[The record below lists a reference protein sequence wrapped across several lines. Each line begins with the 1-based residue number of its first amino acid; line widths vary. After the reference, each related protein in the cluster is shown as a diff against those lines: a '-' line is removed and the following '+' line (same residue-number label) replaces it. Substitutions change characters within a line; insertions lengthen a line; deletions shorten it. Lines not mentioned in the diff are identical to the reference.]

1 MHISSKIYIQ
11 NLIKK
16 NNSSGSIL
24 FYGLNNGPKF
34 SLAHY
39 AIQMLNCYQLKNQ
52 EPCGVCSAC
61 VKLKA
66 LNHPDLHIILPLPN
80 EKKIDG
86 RALAAWK
93 KHIIK
98 NNQLNFEEWK
108 RIIASELGTEK
119 EPSIGSEKIS
129 QISSIL
135 KLRNFEAKKRIV
147 LIWHAEKLNTIASN
161 KILKMLEEPPDKTY
175 FIFVASDKD
184 ELIDTVKSRLEG
196 IHVKEKISAQ
206 ISETPN
212 RNKDLDYAFA
222 INTEESPANE
232 NFKKFQT
239 WMRACHSKNIVEL
252 NDLNLEISKRKK
264 GGYLSF
270 MTFCVNKLSF
280 CCRYVVQNK
289 DDAQSNEEMVFIR
302 KFCKHLKLK
311 TLVLLLEEIESS
323 IYYLERNANSK
334 ILFLSLSI
342 NLFKIF
348 DEN

>member
-66 LNHPDLHIILPLPN
+66 LNHPDLHIILPMPN
-80 EKKIDG
+80 EKKIEG

-98 NNQLNFEEWK
+98 NNQLNFQEWK
-108 RIIASELGTEK
+108 KIIASELGTEK
-119 EPSIGSEKIS
+119 EPAIGSEKIS

-161 KILKMLEEPPDKTY
+161 KILKVLEEPPDKTY
-175 FIFVASDKD
+175 FIFIASDKD

-196 IHVKEKISAQ
+196 IHVKEMIGTQ
-206 ISETPN
+206 ISEPHN
-212 RNKDLDYAFA
+212 RNKESDYAFET
-222 INTEESPANE
+222 NTEESLADE

-252 NDLNLEISKRKK
+252 NDLNF
-264 GGYLSF
+264 GNF
-270 MTFCVNKLSF
+270 
-280 CCRYVVQNK
+280 
-289 DDAQSNEEMVFIR
+289 
-302 KFCKHLKLK
+302 
-311 TLVLLLEEIESS
+311 
-323 IYYLERNANSK
+323 
-334 ILFLSLSI
+334 
-342 NLFKIF
+342 
-348 DEN
+348 

>member
-1 MHISSKIYIQ
+1 MHNSPKIYIQ

-52 EPCGVCSAC
+52 EPCGICNAC

-86 RALAAWK
+86 RALAVWK
-93 KHIIK
+93 KNIIK
-98 NNQLNFEEWK
+98 NNQLNFDEWK
-108 RIIASELGTEK
+108 KIIASELGVEK
-119 EPSIGSEKIS
+119 EPAISSEKIS

-175 FIFVASDKD
+175 FLFIASDKD
-184 ELIDTVKSRLEG
+184 ELIDTVKSRLER

-212 RNKDLDYAFA
+212 TKKESDYAFET
-222 INTEESPANE
+222 NTEEILADE
-232 NFKKFQT
+232 NFKKFQK

-264 GGYLSF
+264 GGYHNF
-270 MTFCVNKLSF
+270 MNFCTNKLSF
-280 CCRYVVQNK
+280 CCRYVVQK
-289 DDAQSNEEMVFIR
+289 KEHAQSNEEMVFFR

>member
-52 EPCGVCSAC
+52 EPCGACSAC

-66 LNHPDLHIILPLPN
+66 LNHPDLHIILPMPN
-80 EKKIDG
+80 EKKIEG

-98 NNQLNFEEWK
+98 NNQLNYQEWK
-108 RIIASELGTEK
+108 KIIASELGTEK
-119 EPSIGSEKIS
+119 EPAIGSEKIS
-129 QISSIL
+129 QISSML

-161 KILKMLEEPPDKTY
+161 KILKVLEEPPDKTY
-175 FIFVASDKD
+175 FIFIASDKD

-196 IHVKEKISAQ
+196 IHVKEMIGAQ
-206 ISETPN
+206 ISEPPN
-212 RNKDLDYAFA
+212 RNKESDYAFET
-222 INTEESPANE
+222 NTDEGLADE
-232 NFKKFQT
+232 NFKKFHT
-239 WMRACHSKNIVEL
+239 WMRACHSKKIVEL

-264 GGYLSF
+264 GGYQSF
-270 MTFCVNKLSF
+270 INFCINKLSF

-289 DDAQSNEEMVFIR
+289 DDAHSSEEMVFVK

-311 TLVLLLEEIESS
+311 TLVLLLKEIESS
-323 IYYLERNANSK
+323 VYYLERNANSK

>member
-1 MHISSKIYIQ
+1 MHISPKTYIQ

-52 EPCGVCSAC
+52 EPCGVCNAC

-80 EKKIDG
+80 EKKIEG

-93 KHIIK
+93 KHIAK

-108 RIIASELGTEK
+108 KIIASELGTEK
-119 EPSIGSEKIS
+119 EPVISSDKIS

-147 LIWHAEKLNTIASN
+147 LIWYAEKLNTIASN

-184 ELIDTVKSRLEG
+184 ELTDTVKSRLER
-196 IHVKEKISAQ
+196 IYIKEKTSVQ
-206 ISETPN
+206 NSEMPN
-212 RNKDLDYAFA
+212 MNKGSDYAFET
-222 INTEESPANE
+222 NTEKSQADE
-232 NFKKFQT
+232 NFKNFQK

-252 NDLNLEISKRKK
+252 NDLNLEVSKRKK
-264 GGYLSF
+264 KGYYNF
-270 MTFCVNKLSF
+270 MNFCINKLSF
-280 CCRYVVQNK
+280 CCRYIVQGK
-289 DDAQSNEEMVFIR
+289 EDAQSGEEMVFIR

-311 TLVLLLEEIESS
+311 TLVLLLEEIESYM
-323 IYYLERNANSK
+323 YYLERNANSK

>member
-1 MHISSKIYIQ
+1 MHVSSKIYIQ
-11 NLIKK
+11 NLVKK
-16 NNSSGSIL
+16 NNGSASIL

-52 EPCGVCSAC
+52 EPCGVCNAC

-184 ELIDTVKSRLEG
+184 ELIDTVKSRMEG
-196 IHVKEKISAQ
+196 IHVKEKISAK
-206 ISETPN
+206 ISEPPN
-212 RNKDLDYAFA
+212 RNKDSYYDCET
-222 INTEESPANE
+222 NTEESLANE

-239 WMRACHSKNIVEL
+239 WMRACHSKNMVEL

-264 GGYLSF
+264 GGYQSF
-270 MTFCVNKLSF
+270 MNFCVNKLSF

-311 TLVLLLEEIESS
+311 TLVLLLDEIEGS

>member
-52 EPCGVCSAC
+52 EPCGVCNAC

-66 LNHPDLHIILPLPN
+66 LNHPDLHIILPVPN
-80 EKKIDG
+80 EKKIEG

-98 NNQLNFEEWK
+98 NNQLNFQEWK
-108 RIIASELGTEK
+108 KIIASELGTEK
-119 EPSIGSEKIS
+119 EPTIGSEKIS

-161 KILKMLEEPPDKTY
+161 KILKVLEEPPDKTY
-175 FIFVASDKD
+175 FIFIASDKD
-184 ELIDTVKSRLEG
+184 ELIDTVKSRLEA
-196 IHVKEKISAQ
+196 IHVKEMIGAQ
-206 ISETPN
+206 ISEP
-212 RNKDLDYAFA
+212 
-222 INTEESPANE
+222 P
-232 NFKKFQT
+232 
-239 WMRACHSKNIVEL
+239 
-252 NDLNLEISKRKK
+252 
-264 GGYLSF
+264 
-270 MTFCVNKLSF
+270 
-280 CCRYVVQNK
+280 
-289 DDAQSNEEMVFIR
+289 
-302 KFCKHLKLK
+302 
-311 TLVLLLEEIESS
+311 
-323 IYYLERNANSK
+323 
-334 ILFLSLSI
+334 
-342 NLFKIF
+342 
-348 DEN
+348 

>member
-1 MHISSKIYIQ
+1 MHVSSKIYIQ
-11 NLIKK
+11 NLVKK

-39 AIQMLNCYQLKNQ
+39 AMQMLNCYQLKSQ
-52 EPCGVCSAC
+52 EPCGVCNAC
-61 VKLKA
+61 VKLMA

-86 RALAAWK
+86 RALAVWK
-93 KHIIK
+93 KHIIN

-108 RIIASELGTEK
+108 KIIASELGTEK
-119 EPSIGSEKIS
+119 EPAIGSEKIS

-175 FIFVASDKD
+175 FIFVVRDKD
-184 ELIDTVKSRLEG
+184 ELIDTVKSRMEG
-196 IHVKEKISAQ
+196 IHVKEKISVQ
-206 ISETPN
+206 TSETPN
-212 RNKDLDYAFA
+212 RNKDSDCAFET
-222 INTEESPANE
+222 NNEESLANE
-232 NFKKFQT
+232 NFKKFQA

-252 NDLNLEISKRKK
+252 NDLNLEIYKRKK

-270 MTFCVNKLSF
+270 MNFCVNKLSF
-280 CCRYVVQNK
+280 CCRYAAQKK

-302 KFCKHLKLK
+302 RFCKHLKLK

-323 IYYLERNANSK
+323 IYYLERNANSR

>member
-1 MHISSKIYIQ
+1 MHVSSKIYIQ
-11 NLIKK
+11 NLVKK
-16 NNSSGSIL
+16 NNGSGSIL

-52 EPCGVCSAC
+52 EPCGFCSAC

-108 RIIASELGTEK
+108 GIIASELGTEK

-129 QISSIL
+129 QISSVL

-184 ELIDTVKSRLEG
+184 ELIDTVKSRLER
-196 IHVKEKISAQ
+196 IHVKEKISTQ
-206 ISETPN
+206 TSETPS

-222 INTEESPANE
+222 TNTEESPANE
-232 NFKKFQT
+232 NFKKL
-239 WMRACHSKNIVEL
+239 SKDYKTEYLEEL
-252 NDLNLEISKRKK
+252 RI
-264 GGYLSF
+264 
-270 MTFCVNKLSF
+270 
-280 CCRYVVQNK
+280 NK
-289 DDAQSNEEMVFIR
+289 DKTMEVCFELFNFVSSKCLEKKRIATRNSNAEYRCSRVKAVVKDGKI
-302 KFCKHLKLK
+302 
-311 TLVLLLEEIESS
+311 ISISS
-323 IYYLERNANSK
+323 L
-334 ILFLSLSI
+334 
-342 NLFKIF
+342 
-348 DEN
+348 D

>member
-24 FYGLNNGPKF
+24 FYGLNNGTKF

-52 EPCGVCSAC
+52 EPCGACSAC
-61 VKLKA
+61 VKLKT
-66 LNHPDLHIILPLPN
+66 LNHPDLHIILPMPN
-80 EKKIDG
+80 EKKIEG

-98 NNQLNFEEWK
+98 NNQLNYQEWK
-108 RIIASELGTEK
+108 KIIASELGTEK
-119 EPSIGSEKIS
+119 EPAIGSEKIS
-129 QISSIL
+129 QISSML

-161 KILKMLEEPPDKTY
+161 KILKVLEEPPDKTY
-175 FIFVASDKD
+175 FIFIASDKD

-196 IHVKEKISAQ
+196 IHVKEMIGAQ
-206 ISETPN
+206 ISEPPN
-212 RNKDLDYAFA
+212 RNKESDYAFET
-222 INTEESPANE
+222 NTDEGLADE

-264 GGYLSF
+264 GGYQSF
-270 MTFCVNKLSF
+270 INFCINKLSF

-289 DDAQSNEEMVFIR
+289 DDAHSSEEMVFVK

-311 TLVLLLEEIESS
+311 TLVLLLKEIESS
-323 IYYLERNANSK
+323 VYYLERNANSK